1 MQSPRFDIIGIGNAI
16 VFPSYIAHRVLPIT
30 SGMRHALVAWIHGPA
45 FR

>member
-1 MQSPRFDIIGIGNAI
+1 VGNAI

-30 SGMRHALVAWIHGPA
+30 SGMRQALVAWIHGPA